1 MKRSFITL
9 ESYNSSYRLSTIK
22 LFWETYHPEYG
33 LTLAYWKEFL
43 DAHPADKTIPYLIDY
58 DIYIL
63 LKELL
68 VGYGEISFYGE
79 DTTISDINFELDTR
93 TVSGTELS
101 DSHVG
106 MKVFLPSKTE
116 GILFHGKIGRIGT
129 ITGFT
134 KHLGVMCVNITINGV
149 VGELEPISSFFI
161 LLEEKVC

>member
-1 MKRSFITL
+1 MIR
-9 ESYNSSYRLSTIK
+9 
-22 LFWETYHPEYG
+22 
-33 LTLAYWKEFL
+33 
-43 DAHPADKTIPYLIDY
+43 
-58 DIYIL
+58 
-63 LKELL
+63 
-68 VGYGEISFYGE
+68 FYGE

-116 GILFHGKIGRIGT
+116 GILFHGKIGKIGT

-134 KHLGVMCVNITINGV
+134 KRLGVMCVNITINGV

>member
-58 DIYIL
+58 DTYIS

-79 DTTISDINFELDTR
+79 DTTINDINFELDTR

-106 MKVFLPSKTE
+106 MKVF
-116 GILFHGKIGRIGT
+116 ILFHGKIGKIGT

-134 KHLGVMCVNITINGV
+134 KRLGVMCVNITINGV